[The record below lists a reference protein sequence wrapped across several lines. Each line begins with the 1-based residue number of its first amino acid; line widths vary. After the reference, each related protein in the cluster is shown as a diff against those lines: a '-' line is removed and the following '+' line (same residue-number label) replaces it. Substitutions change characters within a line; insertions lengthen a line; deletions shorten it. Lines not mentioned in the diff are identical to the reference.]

1 MIQFSNQDRPSVNKP
16 LRLGGLN
23 LKHRVVLAPL
33 ARYRA
38 DDDHVPLGFVKDYYE
53 QRASVPGTLLITEGS
68 FITKRAGGNRNV
80 PGIWNDKQIEKW
92 KEITDA
98 VHKKGFYISCQLWA
112 LGRAA
117 NPEVLREDN
126 SRLISSGNIPISPED
141 PAPEPL
147 TEEEILEW
155 IQDYGTAAK
164 NAISAGFD
172 GVEIHGANGYLA
184 DQFLQDTSN
193 NRTDSWGGSVENRS
207 RFGFEVAKAVSSAIG
222 AERVGYRISPWSP
235 FQGMKIE
242 DPVPR
247 FSDITKKLAGLK
259 IAYLHVVEPRIS
271 GSQTIEA
278 KEQAV
283 DFLIDA
289 FHNDGVVILAGG
301 FTAETA
307 NMTIE
312 THAPHKIAI
321 AFGRHFLANPDLP
334 YRLLNNIELNPY
346 NRDTFYVP
354 KSKVGYIDYPFSKV
368 SNQEVEVQP

>member
-1 MIQFSNQDRPSVNKP
+1 M
-16 LRLGGLN
+16 
-23 LKHRVVLAPL
+23 APL
-33 ARYRA
+33 TRYRA
-38 DDDHVPLGFVKDYYE
+38 DDDHVPLDFVKDYYE
-53 QRASVPGTLLITEGS
+53 QRASVPGTLLITEGT

-98 VHKKGFYISCQLWA
+98 VHKKGSYIFCQLWA

-117 NPEVLREDN
+117 KLDVLREEN
-126 SRLISSGNIPISPED
+126 SRLISCGNIPMSPED

-155 IQDYGTAAK
+155 IQDYTAAAK
-164 NAISAGFD
+164 NAINAGFD

-184 DQFLQDTSN
+184 EQFLQDTSN

-207 RFGFEVAKAVSSAIG
+207 RFGFEVAKAICSAIG
-222 AERVGYRISPWSP
+222 AGKVGYRISPWSP
-235 FQGMKIE
+235 FQGMKMV
-242 DPVPR
+242 DPVPQ
-247 FSDITKKLAGLK
+247 FSDITKKLVGLK

-278 KEQAV
+278 AEQEV

-289 FHNDGVVILAGG
+289 FHNDSVVILAGG
-301 FTAETA
+301 FTADTA
-307 NMTIE
+307 NKVIE
-312 THAPHKIAI
+312 NHVPHKVAI
-321 AFGRHFLANPDLP
+321 AFGRYFLANPDLP
-334 YRLLNNIELNPY
+334 YRLFNGIELNPY

-354 KSKVGYIDYPFSKV
+354 KSKVGYIDYPFSKA
-368 SNQEVEVQP
+368 SNQEMEVQS